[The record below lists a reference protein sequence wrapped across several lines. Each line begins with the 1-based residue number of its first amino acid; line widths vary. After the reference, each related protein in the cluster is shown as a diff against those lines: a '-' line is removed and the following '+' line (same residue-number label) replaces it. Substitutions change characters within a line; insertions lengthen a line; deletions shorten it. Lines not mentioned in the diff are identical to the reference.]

1 MIHNN
6 EIVSIEEVL
15 LKPPYLRC
23 LTRQFLFAN
32 RTINLKLRIISIGA
46 TIDSIKLND
55 HEIVVVNENGNGNH
69 LEWDSHVFGFD
80 ALQLRSLSPPFA
92 ELSYQLSKNNELY
105 VEGKGFINENWAVN
119 PIFLN
124 LNLVDDKPSLE
135 GHCLCIRASNESIN
149 IFTEPNMGANGFAQ
163 FISDVPLSISDYLEG
178 MNILYSTNQSCTAD
192 SYIIASLRYEDR
204 RVDILLE
211 ISQWYASHL
220 LLKIKNGSIA
230 FIPHNMS
237 KFKLTYRFYF

>member
-1 MIHNN
+1 
-6 EIVSIEEVL
+6 
-15 LKPPYLRC
+15 
-23 LTRQFLFAN
+23 
-32 RTINLKLRIISIGA
+32 
-46 TIDSIKLND
+46 
-55 HEIVVVNENGNGNH
+55 
-69 LEWDSHVFGFD
+69 
-80 ALQLRSLSPPFA
+80 
-92 ELSYQLSKNNELY
+92 
-105 VEGKGFINENWAVN
+105 
-119 PIFLN
+119 
-124 LNLVDDKPSLE
+124 
-135 GHCLCIRASNESIN
+135 
-149 IFTEPNMGANGFAQ
+149 MGANGFAQ